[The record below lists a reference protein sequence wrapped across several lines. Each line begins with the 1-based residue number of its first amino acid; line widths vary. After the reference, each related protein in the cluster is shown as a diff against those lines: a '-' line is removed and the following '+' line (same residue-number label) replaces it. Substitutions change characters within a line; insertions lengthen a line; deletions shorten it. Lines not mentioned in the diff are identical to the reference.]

1 MVKDWIN
8 KFIDAL
14 YYDQGFA
21 EKSYRRDSFWRM
33 MVNQLARDN
42 LITRYIICDNIPE
55 AIEFFD
61 FIEGNGFKTKIA
73 HVDPMGHL
81 IIWVKPLIE

>member
-1 MVKDWIN
+1 M
-8 KFIDAL
+8 FTDAL

-21 EKSYRRDSFWRM
+21 EENYRRDSFWRV

-42 LITRYIICDNIPE
+42 LTTTYICDNIPE
-55 AIEFFD
+55 AMEFID
-61 FIEGNGFKTKIA
+61 FIEGNGFKTKITY
-73 HVDPMGHL
+73 VDPMGHL